1 MSSAASGVLSG
12 VLSGAEPS
20 TVEVLL
26 ARLDPEV
33 PAPDYA
39 RPGDAGADLVTTS
52 DLVLAPGERAVI
64 GTGVAIALPVGY
76 AGFVHPRSGL
86 AARVGLSVVN
96 TPGTID
102 SGYRGEIRVCL
113 INHDPARP
121 VVLHRLDRIAQLLVQ
136 RVERVAFREVT
147 ALPTSDRGS
156 GGYGSTGGHREP
168 SSPAGTGPAPSRE
181 A

>member
-1 MSSAASGVLSG
+1 MSSAVSGVD
-12 VLSGAEPS
+12 SGAEPS

-33 PAPDYA
+33 PAPAYA
-39 RPGDAGADLVTTS
+39 RSGDAGADLVTTR
-52 DLVLAPGERAVI
+52 DVVLAPGQRAVI
-64 GTGVAIALPVGY
+64 GTGVAIALPAGY

-113 INHDPARP
+113 INHDPTRP

-147 ALPTSDRGS
+147 ALPVSDRGS

-168 SSPAGTGPAPSRE
+168 SAPSRE
-181 A
+181 V

>member
-1 MSSAASGVLSG
+1 MSGVM
-12 VLSGAEPS
+12 SGAEPA

-26 ARLDPEV
+26 ARLDPGI
-33 PAPDYA
+33 PAPGYA

-64 GTGVAIALPVGY
+64 GTGVAIALPAGY

-113 INHDPARP
+113 INHDPVRP
-121 VVLHRLDRIAQLLVQ
+121 VVLHRLDRIAQLVVQ

-147 ALPTSDRGS
+147 ELPVSGRGS

-168 SSPAGTGPAPSRE
+168 SAPAETGPAPSRE